1 MSVPLAV
8 LNTGLVSSVGLS
20 APASC
25 AAIRAGLTNPTPTRF
40 FDLDG
45 QQIMAHQVRLEQP
58 WAGRPKLVKMA
69 AMAIAECLAPVARED
84 WARIPL
90 LLCVAERNR
99 PGRLDDLD
107 AHLFAEIQQE
117 LGVEFS
123 AQSLIIPQ
131 GRVSAGIALSQARQ
145 LMSDA
150 QPFVLI
156 AAADSFITAPA
167 IDHFVKQQR
176 LLTEKNSNGFMPGE
190 AASAVLIGRAASG
203 PHLTCVGLG
212 FATEPAGIDSDAPL
226 RGEGLATAIR
236 NALSDAGV
244 ELHALDF
251 RITDISGEQYYF
263 KEAALALLR
272 TLRGRK
278 EEFDI
283 WHPAECIGEVG
294 SAAGLAMLAVAD
306 AACRKGYARGPGI
319 LFHAANDA
327 GQRAAAILRYGP
339 TA

>member
-8 LNTGLVSSVGLS
+8 LGTGLVSSVGLS

-40 FDLDG
+40 FDVEG
-45 QQIMAHQVRLEQP
+45 EPIMAHQVQLEQP
-58 WAGRPKLVKMA
+58 WAGRVKLMKMA
-69 AMAIAECLAPVARED
+69 VMAIAECLAPVARED
-84 WARIPL
+84 WPRIPL
-90 LLCVAERNR
+90 LLCVAERDR
-99 PGRLDDLD
+99 PGRLDELD
-107 AHLFAEIQQE
+107 EQLFAEIQQE

-131 GRVSAGIALSQARQ
+131 GRVSAAIALSQARQ
-145 LMSDA
+145 LVSDA
-150 QPFVLI
+150 VPLVLI
-156 AAADSFITAPA
+156 AAADSFINGLAL
-167 IDHFVKQQR
+167 DHFVKRQR

-190 AASAVLIGRAASG
+190 AASAVLIGRPRSG
-203 PHLTCVGLG
+203 AHLTCAGLG
-212 FATEPAGIDSDAPL
+212 FATEPATVDSDTPL

-236 NALSDAGV
+236 SALSDAGT

-251 RITDISGEQYYF
+251 RITDVSGEQYYF

-294 SAAGLAMLAVAD
+294 SVAGLAMLAVAD

>member
-1 MSVPLAV
+1 MSIPLAV
-8 LNTGLVSSVGLS
+8 LGTGLVSSVGLS

-40 FDLDG
+40 FDVEGAL
-45 QQIMAHQVRLEQP
+45 IMAHQVQLEQP
-58 WAGRPKLVKMA
+58 WAGRVKLVKMA
-69 AMAIAECLAPVARED
+69 AMAIAECLASVARED
-84 WARIPL
+84 WPRIPL
-90 LLCVAERNR
+90 LLCVAERDR

-107 AHLFAEIQQE
+107 ELLFAEVQQE

-145 LMSDA
+145 LLSDVA
-150 QPFVLI
+150 PLVLV
-156 AAADSFITAPA
+156 AAADSFINGLALDYFA
-167 IDHFVKQQR
+167 KQQR

-190 AASAVLIGRAASG
+190 AASAVLIGRPGAGAQ
-203 PHLTCVGLG
+203 LTCTGLG
-212 FATEPAGIDSDAPL
+212 FATEPATVDSDTPL
-226 RGEGLATAIR
+226 RGEGLAVAIR
-236 NALSDAGV
+236 NALGDAGV

-294 SAAGLAMLAVAD
+294 SVAGLAMLAVAD

-339 TA
+339 SA

>member
-1 MSVPLAV
+1 MSAPLAV
-8 LNTGLVSSVGLS
+8 LGTGLVSSVGLS

-40 FDLDG
+40 FDVEG
-45 QQIMAHQVRLEQP
+45 EQIMAHQVPLERP
-58 WAGRPKLVKMA
+58 WAGRARLVKMA

-84 WARIPL
+84 WTRIPL
-90 LLCVAERNR
+90 MLCVAEQDR

-107 AHLFAEIQQE
+107 ELLFAEIQQE

-123 AQSLIIPQ
+123 AQSLILPQ
-131 GRVSAGIALSQARQ
+131 GRVSAAIALSQARR
-145 LMSDA
+145 LVCDA
-150 QPFVLI
+150 APLVLV
-156 AAADSFITAPA
+156 AAADSFITGPA
-167 IDHFVKQQR
+167 IDHFARQQR
-176 LLTEKNSNGFMPGE
+176 LLTERNSNAFMPGE
-190 AASAVLIGRAASG
+190 AAGASLLGRAGSG
-203 PHLTCVGLG
+203 PHLVCTGLG
-212 FATEPAGIDSDAPL
+212 FATEPATIDSDAPL

-236 NALSDAGV
+236 NALSDAGI

-294 SAAGLAMLAVAD
+294 CVAGLAMLAAAD

-319 LFHAANDA
+319 LFHTANDA
-327 GQRAAAILRYGP
+327 GQRAAAILQYGP